1 MDDDIKIV
9 SRLSRKA
16 KINIVVTIVLL
27 FILITILASI
37 NQIKSIVEKRE
48 KIIELEEELNWHRN
62 ENIEL
67 LALVKSLY
75 GEEAI
80 KLEAREQFNMTSGDE
95 TNMTVVMEESENG
108 QDFED
113 SSYSMSD
120 QDVYSNSDLW
130 ENIKIFYDQE
140 IKRN

>member
-16 KINIVVTIVLL
+16 KINIIVTIVLL

-48 KIIELEEELNWHRN
+48 KIIELEEELDWHRN

>member
-16 KINIVVTIVLL
+16 KINIIVTIVLL

-95 TNMTVVMEESENG
+95 TNMTVVMEESENR

-120 QDVYSNSDLW
+120 QHVYSNSDLW

>member
-16 KINIVVTIVLL
+16 KINIIVTIVLL

>member
-16 KINIVVTIVLL
+16 KINIIVTIVLL
-27 FILITILASI
+27 FILITIFASI

-113 SSYSMSD
+113 GSYSMTG

-130 ENIKIFYDQE
+130 DNIKIFYDQE

>member
-16 KINIVVTIVLL
+16 KINIIVTIVLL
-27 FILITILASI
+27 FIVITILASI

-48 KIIELEEELNWHRN
+48 EIIELEEKLNWHRN

-75 GEEAI
+75 EEEAI
-80 KLEAREQFNMTSGDE
+80 ELEAREQFNMTISDE
-95 TNMTVVMEESENG
+95 TNLAVVIEEGENEQDSGSSE
-108 QDFED
+108 
-113 SSYSMSD
+113 YSISD
-120 QDVYSNSDLW
+120 QDVYSNSNLW
-130 ENIKIFYDQE
+130 DNIKIFYNSE
-140 IKRN
+140 IKSN